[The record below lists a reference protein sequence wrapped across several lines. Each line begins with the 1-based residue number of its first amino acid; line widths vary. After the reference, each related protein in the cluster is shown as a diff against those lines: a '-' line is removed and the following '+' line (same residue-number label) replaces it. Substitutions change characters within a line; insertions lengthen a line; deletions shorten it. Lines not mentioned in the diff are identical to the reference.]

1 MWISSNNHFSPN
13 WARNATCGSIS
24 PPTPPPRGRAQA
36 NVTGGVRLAR
46 GPRASSRRGTERGRC
61 QGRDRPRGR
70 RARSTQGRRPRPHR
84 SSAGAGHRPLLSRRK
99 RGPPRLQGLPRRLVR
114 APPLFAGDR
123 SKAPEDCAPV
133 RQRLCQNRTAGTADR
148 HKVGGKGLEVGRV
161 RQASQVRT
169 VCYTFVG
176 FLSR

>member
-1 MWISSNNHFSPN
+1 MWISSNNHFGPN

-24 PPTPPPRGRAQA
+24 PPPPRGGRAQA

-70 RARSTQGRRPRPHR
+70 RAMSTQGRRPRPHR
-84 SSAGAGHRPLLSRRK
+84 ARRARATVLSSRGASR
-99 RGPPRLQGLPRRLVR
+99 PPRIQGLPRRLVR